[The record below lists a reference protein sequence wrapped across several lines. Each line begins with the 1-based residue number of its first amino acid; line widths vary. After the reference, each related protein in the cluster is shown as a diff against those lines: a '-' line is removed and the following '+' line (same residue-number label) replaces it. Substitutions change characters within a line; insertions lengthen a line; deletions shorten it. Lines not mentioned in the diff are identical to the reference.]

1 MKKYNCIIIDD
12 EPLSRELIGDYIT
25 DCHELNLSAS
35 FANAIDARNYLQ
47 QEQVDLLFLDI
58 NMPRLSGIS
67 LIKSLPHPPAVIFI
81 TAYAEYAV
89 EGFELEAIDYLLKPV
104 EQDRFMKAVSRFVAQ
119 SAQKEVQPD
128 FIMVKAD
135 KKMFRIE
142 LDQLLYVEA
151 MGDYIRLVTTD
162 KKLTVYDRLS
172 SFMERLPR
180 DRFCQ
185 IHKSYLIALSRI
197 DYLEGNQLRI
207 GDVNLPV
214 SKSYRNELAERLQN
228 QVRRS

>member
-1 MKKYNCIIIDD
+1 
-12 EPLSRELIGDYIT
+12 
-25 DCHELNLSAS
+25 
-35 FANAIDARNYLQ
+35 
-47 QEQVDLLFLDI
+47 
-58 NMPRLSGIS
+58 
-67 LIKSLPHPPAVIFI
+67 
-81 TAYAEYAV
+81 V

>member
-12 EPLSRELIGDYIT
+12 EPLSRELIGDYVA

-104 EQDRFMKAVSRFVAQ
+104 EQDRFMKAVSRFVGKL
-119 SAQKEVQPD
+119 AQKKVQPD

-172 SFMERLPR
+172 LFMEKLPR

-214 SKSYRNELAERLQN
+214 SKSYRNELAERLKS
-228 QVRRS
+228 QVRSS

>member
-1 MKKYNCIIIDD
+1 
-12 EPLSRELIGDYIT
+12 
-25 DCHELNLSAS
+25 
-35 FANAIDARNYLQ
+35 
-47 QEQVDLLFLDI
+47 
-58 NMPRLSGIS
+58 
-67 LIKSLPHPPAVIFI
+67 
-81 TAYAEYAV
+81 
-89 EGFELEAIDYLLKPV
+89 
-104 EQDRFMKAVSRFVAQ
+104 
-119 SAQKEVQPD
+119 
-128 FIMVKAD
+128 
-135 KKMFRIE
+135 MFRIE

-172 SFMERLPR
+172 SFMEKLPR
-180 DRFCQ
+180 GRFCQ

>member
-12 EPLSRELIGDYIT
+12 EPLSRELIGDYVA
-25 DCHELNLSAS
+25 DCHELNLLAS

-47 QEQVDLLFLDI
+47 LEPVDLLFLDI

-67 LIKSLPHPPAVIFI
+67 LIKSLPKAPAVIFI
-81 TAYAEYAV
+81 TAYPDYAV
-89 EGFELEAIDYLLKPV
+89 EGFELEAVDYLLKPV
-104 EQDRFMKAVSRFVAQ
+104 EQERFMKAISRFI
-119 SAQKEVQPD
+119 SRLTQKETSPD

-135 KKMFRIE
+135 KKIFRIE

-151 MGDYIRLVTTD
+151 MGDYIRVVTTD
-162 KKLTVYDRLS
+162 RKLTVYDRLS

-197 DYLEGNQLRI
+197 DYLEGNQVHLGEI
-207 GDVNLPV
+207 CLPV
-214 SKSYRNELAERLQN
+214 GKNFRNNLTDWLQP
-228 QVRRS
+228 

>member
-1 MKKYNCIIIDD
+1 
-12 EPLSRELIGDYIT
+12 
-25 DCHELNLSAS
+25 
-35 FANAIDARNYLQ
+35 
-47 QEQVDLLFLDI
+47 
-58 NMPRLSGIS
+58 
-67 LIKSLPHPPAVIFI
+67 
-81 TAYAEYAV
+81 
-89 EGFELEAIDYLLKPV
+89 
-104 EQDRFMKAVSRFVAQ
+104 MKAVSRFVAK
-119 SAQKEVQPD
+119 STQKKIEPD

-172 SFMERLPR
+172 SFLEKLPK

-197 DYLEGNQLRI
+197 DYIEGNQACI
-207 GDVNLPV
+207 GNVYLPV
-214 SKSYRNELAERLQN
+214 SKSYRNELAKSLQRQN
-228 QVRRS
+228 